1 MLFYKPLFSFV
12 VAFAAASSVVA
23 STIPVARGD
32 GYAPPTPQPTDQCNE
47 GDTYCCNTWTN
58 SQNPLLEDFGVPV
71 SILDG
76 NLIDG
81 LDCEG
86 VLSGGTC
93 NSQKLCCQHS
103 FDDSYSIV
111 SVNCVGINAL

>member
-23 STIPVARGD
+23 STIPVARG
-32 GYAPPTPQPTDQCNE
+32 GGEYPPPSPKPTNVCGQE
-47 GDTYCCNTWTN
+47 KKFCCDTWTN
-58 SQNPLLEDFGVPV
+58 SKNPALGVIGPLS

-81 LDCEG
+81 FNCEG
-86 VLSGGTC
+86 VFSGGTW
-93 NSQKLCCQHS
+93 
-103 FDDSYSIV
+103 
-111 SVNCVGINAL
+111 